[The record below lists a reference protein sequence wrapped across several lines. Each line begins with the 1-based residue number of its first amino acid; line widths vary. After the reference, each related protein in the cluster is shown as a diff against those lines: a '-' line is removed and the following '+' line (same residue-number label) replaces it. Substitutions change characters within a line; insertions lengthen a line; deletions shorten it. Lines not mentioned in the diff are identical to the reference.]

1 MMSTTTPSATP
12 SVPPLTRVPQP
23 LLVLLAALGVV
34 AFLYGITQGQPL
46 RTWSIYLINLL
57 FWSSLSITGPAI
69 AGMMQVTEGRWS
81 PTIKRLALTTAGFLP
96 VSFVLFVVLFAGRS
110 VLYPWVDHPLPA
122 KAAWLNVPFMALRIG
137 IGVLLLYWVAMRYTK
152 AIIAA
157 DRAGVEAEVDNPRLM
172 RLSSIMLMLYVVV
185 LSLWGFDLIMTLDP
199 IWYSGLLG
207 GYYVVSSMYT
217 GFGLVTYLT
226 LRYNEAGVT
235 AVAPKAIQDITKLT
249 FSLSIVWM
257 YFFFSQYLIIWYGN
271 VPNETRFFVRGFL
284 HQPWAH
290 LAWAIFIV
298 GWLIPFS
305 YLLKRL
311 TGRPPTRHRVLTVI
325 LWMGWIAI
333 FFERVLVVSVSL
345 KQTSIPHGII
355 EILVT
360 LGFLALFLL
369 SRAWFL
375 ARYKPMLSLP
385 R

>member
-1 MMSTTTPSATP
+1 MSANTTVSAAP
-12 SVPPLTRVPQP
+12 VPRVPQP
-23 LLVLLAALGVV
+23 LLVLLAALGIV
-34 AFLYGITQGQPL
+34 AFLYGVTQGQPL
-46 RTWSIYLINLL
+46 RTWMIYLINLL
-57 FWSSLSITGPAI
+57 FWSSLAITGPAI
-69 AGMMQVTEGRWS
+69 AGMIQVTEGRWS
-81 PTIKRLALTTAGFLP
+81 PTIKRIALTTAGFLP
-96 VSFVLFVVLFAGRS
+96 VSFVLFLVLFAGRA
-110 VLYPWVDHPLPA
+110 VLYPWVSHPLPN
-122 KAAWLNVPFMALRIG
+122 KAAWLNVPFMSLRIG

-152 AIIAA
+152 AVFAA
-157 DRAGVEAEVDNPRLM
+157 DQAGIPAEVGNDRLM
-172 RLSSIMLMLYVVV
+172 RLSTIMLILYVVV
-185 LSLWGFDLIMTLDP
+185 LSLWGFDLIMSLDP

-226 LRYNEAGVT
+226 LRYNQAGVT
-235 AVAPKAIQDITKLT
+235 AVAPKAIQDVTKLT
-249 FSLSIVWM
+249 FALSIVWM

-284 HQPWAH
+284 QQPWGR

-311 TGRPPTRHRVLTVI
+311 TGRPPTRHKVLTVI

-345 KQTSIPHGII
+345 KQTAIPHGII
-355 EILVT
+355 EVLVT
-360 LGFLALFLL
+360 LGFFALFML
-369 SRAWFL
+369 SRTWFL
-375 ARYKPMLSLP
+375 ARYKPVLNLS

>member
-1 MMSTTTPSATP
+1 MSATP
-12 SVPPLTRVPQP
+12 ISSAAPVPRVPQS
-23 LLVLLAALGVV
+23 LLVLLAALGIV

-46 RTWSIYLINLL
+46 RTWMIYLINLL
-57 FWSSLSITGPAI
+57 FWSSLAITGPAI
-69 AGMMQVTEGRWS
+69 AGMIQVTEGRWS
-81 PTIKRLALTTAGFLP
+81 PTIKRIALTTAGFLP
-96 VSFVLFVVLFAGRS
+96 VSFVLFLVLFAGRA
-110 VLYPWVDHPLPA
+110 VLYPWVSHPLPN
-122 KAAWLNVPFMALRIG
+122 KAAWLNVPFMSLRIG

-152 AIIAA
+152 AVFAA
-157 DRAGVEAEVDNPRLM
+157 DQAGIPAEVGNDRLM
-172 RLSSIMLMLYVVV
+172 RLSSIMLILYVVV
-185 LSLWGFDLIMTLDP
+185 LSLWGFDLIMSLDP

-226 LRYNEAGVT
+226 LRYNQAGVT
-235 AVAPKAIQDITKLT
+235 AVAPKAIQDVTKLT
-249 FSLSIVWM
+249 FALSIVWM

-271 VPNETRFFVRGFL
+271 VPNETRFFVQGFL
-284 HQPWAH
+284 HQPWGR

-311 TGRPPTRHRVLTVI
+311 TGRPPTRHKVLTVI

-345 KQTSIPHGII
+345 KQTAIPHGII

-360 LGFLALFLL
+360 LGFFALFML
-369 SRAWFL
+369 SRTWFL
-375 ARYKPMLSLP
+375 ARYKPVLNLS

>member
-1 MMSTTTPSATP
+1 MSANTTVSAAP
-12 SVPPLTRVPQP
+12 VPRVPQP
-23 LLVLLAALGVV
+23 LLVLLAALGIV

-46 RTWSIYLINLL
+46 RTWMIYLINLL
-57 FWSSLSITGPAI
+57 FWSSLAITGPAI
-69 AGMMQVTEGRWS
+69 AGMIQVTEGRWS
-81 PTIKRLALTTAGFLP
+81 PTIKRIALTTAGFLP
-96 VSFVLFVVLFAGRS
+96 VSFVLFLVLFAGRA
-110 VLYPWVDHPLPA
+110 VLYPWVSHPLPN
-122 KAAWLNVPFMALRIG
+122 KAVWLNVPFMSLRIG

-152 AIIAA
+152 AVFAA
-157 DRAGVEAEVDNPRLM
+157 DQAGIPAEVGNDRLM
-172 RLSSIMLMLYVVV
+172 RLSSIMLILYVVV
-185 LSLWGFDLIMTLDP
+185 LSLWGFDLIMSLDP

-226 LRYNEAGVT
+226 LRYNQAGVT
-235 AVAPKAIQDITKLT
+235 AVAPKAIQDVTKLT

-271 VPNETRFFVRGFL
+271 VPNETRFFVLGFL
-284 HQPWAH
+284 QQPWGR

-311 TGRPPTRHRVLTVI
+311 TGRPPTRHKVLTVI

-345 KQTSIPHGII
+345 KQTAIPHGII
-355 EILVT
+355 EVLVT
-360 LGFLALFLL
+360 LGFFALFML
-369 SRAWFL
+369 SRTWFL
-375 ARYKPMLSLP
+375 ARYKPVLNLS

>member
-1 MMSTTTPSATP
+1 MMATTTPSTAP
-12 SVPPLTRVPQP
+12 SPPPLTRLPRP
-23 LLVLLAALGVV
+23 LLVLLVALGVV

-69 AGMMQVTEGRWS
+69 AGMIQVTEGRWS

-122 KAAWLNVPFMALRIG
+122 KVAWLNVPFMALRIG

-152 AIIAA
+152 AVIAA
-157 DRAGVEAEVDNPRLM
+157 DRAGVEAEVGNPRLM
-172 RLSSIMLMLYVVV
+172 RLSSIMLILYVVV
-185 LSLWGFDLIMTLDP
+185 LSLWGFDLIMSLDP
-199 IWYSGLLG
+199 VWYSGLLG

-235 AVAPKAIQDITKLT
+235 AVAPKAIQDVTKLT
-249 FSLSIVWM
+249 FALSIVWM
-257 YFFFSQYLIIWYGN
+257 YFFFSQYVIIWYGN

-284 HQPWAH
+284 QQPWAH

-345 KQTSIPHGII
+345 KQTAIPHGIV

-375 ARYKPMLSLP
+375 ARYNPVLSLP